1 MFFWKNRNK
10 KHFTVRFPEEG
21 REVCTN
27 PGRGWYHIYTF
38 TLDKRE
44 KDGLLYQP
52 YWDDETLV
60 LVRFDIGA
68 FRGMSLSEEA
78 LEYADEILKC
88 FHSRGKEIILRVL
101 YDTQG
106 KGMEREPTLF
116 SIVLTHMRQLGAVV
130 RAYESDILI
139 TQGLFIGNWGEMH
152 GSKFLDQEYIR
163 KLYAAWRKAIGP
175 DIRIAL
181 RKPSFCRMAVTN
193 ENDKAVPGVFDDAIF
208 GSENHMGT
216 FGVKRRADSAWTE
229 DWCIADEIGYMQET
243 CGQIPFGGE
252 VLSGQNPAAKEMLRA
267 LCGLRVSYLNS
278 IHEEQVLNR
287 WKQMEYGEWGSFYQY
302 IGAHLGYR
310 FVAGSA
316 VFYTDRIEVEIANTG
331 FSNICDKTELALVR
345 ENEDGTEEVY
355 QADYDLRMLAGQET
369 VKIVFLLSGLQD
381 EKKDR
386 YFLKLTRCRGNVA
399 IRFANEGGE
408 ERLYLR

>member
-10 KHFTVRFPEEG
+10 KHFTVRFPEES

-163 KLYAAWRKAIGP
+163 KLYACLLYTSDAA
-175 DIRIAL
+175 
-181 RKPSFCRMAVTN
+181 
-193 ENDKAVPGVFDDAIF
+193 DD
-208 GSENHMGT
+208 
-216 FGVKRRADSAWTE
+216 
-229 DWCIADEIGYMQET
+229 
-243 CGQIPFGGE
+243 
-252 VLSGQNPAAKEMLRA
+252 
-267 LCGLRVSYLNS
+267 
-278 IHEEQVLNR
+278 
-287 WKQMEYGEWGSFYQY
+287 
-302 IGAHLGYR
+302 
-310 FVAGSA
+310 
-316 VFYTDRIEVEIANTG
+316 
-331 FSNICDKTELALVR
+331 
-345 ENEDGTEEVY
+345 
-355 QADYDLRMLAGQET
+355 
-369 VKIVFLLSGLQD
+369 
-381 EKKDR
+381 
-386 YFLKLTRCRGNVA
+386 
-399 IRFANEGGE
+399 
-408 ERLYLR
+408 

>member
-10 KHFTVRFPEEG
+10 KHFTVRFPEES

-267 LCGLRVSYLNS
+267 LCDLRVSYLNS

-302 IGAHLGYR
+302 IGACLL
-310 FVAGSA
+310 
-316 VFYTDRIEVEIANTG
+316 YTSPSPRD
-331 FSNICDKTELALVR
+331 
-345 ENEDGTEEVY
+345 
-355 QADYDLRMLAGQET
+355 
-369 VKIVFLLSGLQD
+369 
-381 EKKDR
+381 
-386 YFLKLTRCRGNVA
+386 TR
-399 IRFANEGGE
+399 
-408 ERLYLR
+408 

>member
-1 MFFWKNRNK
+1 M
-10 KHFTVRFPEEG
+10 
-21 REVCTN
+21 
-27 PGRGWYHIYTF
+27 
-38 TLDKRE
+38 
-44 KDGLLYQP
+44 
-52 YWDDETLV
+52 
-60 LVRFDIGA
+60 
-68 FRGMSLSEEA
+68 
-78 LEYADEILKC
+78 
-88 FHSRGKEIILRVL
+88 
-101 YDTQG
+101 
-106 KGMEREPTLF
+106 
-116 SIVLTHMRQLGAVV
+116 
-130 RAYESDILI
+130 
-139 TQGLFIGNWGEMH
+139 
-152 GSKFLDQEYIR
+152 
-163 KLYAAWRKAIGP
+163 
-175 DIRIAL
+175 
-181 RKPSFCRMAVTN
+181 
-193 ENDKAVPGVFDDAIF
+193 
-208 GSENHMGT
+208 
-216 FGVKRRADSAWTE
+216 KRRADSAWTE

-267 LCGLRVSYLNS
+267 LCDLRVSYLNS

-381 EKKDR
+381 EKDR

>member
-10 KHFTVRFPEEG
+10 KHFTVRFPEES

-139 TQGLFIGNWGEMH
+139 TQGLFIGNWGEN
-152 GSKFLDQEYIR
+152 
-163 KLYAAWRKAIGP
+163 AWIK
-175 DIRIAL
+175 
-181 RKPSFCRMAVTN
+181 
-193 ENDKAVPGVFDDAIF
+193 VFRSGIHPETLCCMEE
-208 GSENHMGT
+208 GN
-216 FGVKRRADSAWTE
+216 WTRH
-229 DWCIADEIGYMQET
+229 
-243 CGQIPFGGE
+243 
-252 VLSGQNPAAKEMLRA
+252 QNR
-267 LCGLRVSYLNS
+267 
-278 IHEEQVLNR
+278 
-287 WKQMEYGEWGSFYQY
+287 
-302 IGAHLGYR
+302 
-310 FVAGSA
+310 
-316 VFYTDRIEVEIANTG
+316 T
-331 FSNICDKTELALVR
+331 
-345 ENEDGTEEVY
+345 
-355 QADYDLRMLAGQET
+355 QET
-369 VKIVFLLSGLQD
+369 VFLPYGSD
-381 EKKDR
+381 K
-386 YFLKLTRCRGNVA
+386 
-399 IRFANEGGE
+399 
-408 ERLYLR
+408 